1 MYKIKNM
8 SLNKKILIF
17 FICVLLAT
25 NIINLV
31 VTYTS
36 AVKTITEKSTW
47 LAKGQVQS
55 MKNSLLRNLNDL
67 NELTRIM
74 RFDNRI
80 QDYFMYDGTEIN
92 DIELSITDSAYKSI
106 RYMSDIKKYI
116 DYIGLIKYS
125 KQQVVYVGE
134 TWTNSDFKER
144 ILDYYSDENN
154 TQFESLRV
162 SINENIFRNNQYVL
176 NFFQPVYDRY
186 ELNKELGFIVIG
198 VKEET
203 LQKFYNDYESDL
215 SFNLC
220 LVNRAGKII
229 SDKNH
234 ALIGKE
240 YEYINY
246 LTKENGNV
254 IVYNNMIV
262 YDYVEGYDFYIVG
275 NIETDELF
283 TDSRKTMTNIIVVII
298 IITFLSGIVS
308 CYLINQ
314 LYYPINDIVE
324 NMSKVSQG
332 KLDVVME
339 NKYSGEDFIKM
350 TNGFNSMINEIN
362 VLLNKV
368 KEEQNQINKIELNA
382 LQSQIKPHFLYNTLE
397 CIHWKALADGN
408 KEVSDMVKALAN
420 YYRICL
426 SRGKDIIPLHK
437 EIEHIKNYLI
447 IQNMRYS
454 HIVESGFV
462 IEEECMNVMIPKMT
476 LQPLVEN
483 SIYHGMRI
491 KENYTGRIE
500 IKAEAKENYALISV
514 EDTGVGMDENE
525 INILNN
531 SLNSFDKE
539 NGYGVKNVNKRIAII
554 FGREY
559 GLHYL
564 KNSYGGITVE
574 IKLPLEK

>member
-1 MYKIKNM
+1 MFLFYY
-8 SLNKKILIF
+8 F
-17 FICVLLAT
+17 
-25 NIINLV
+25 
-31 VTYTS
+31 
-36 AVKTITEKSTW
+36 
-47 LAKGQVQS
+47 
-55 MKNSLLRNLNDL
+55 
-67 NELTRIM
+67 LT
-74 RFDNRI
+74 
-80 QDYFMYDGTEIN
+80 
-92 DIELSITDSAYKSI
+92 LDSH
-106 RYMSDIKKYI
+106 I

-254 IVYNNMIV
+254 IVDNNMIV
-262 YDYVEGYDFYIVG
+262 YDYIEGYDFYIVG